1 MRVRLNVME
10 NFEMFKKFF
19 TGVTTS
25 HDEIVVAFV
34 PQREQFV
41 NCEQTKRNY

>member
-10 NFEMFKKFF
+10 NFEMFKKIF

-25 HDEIVVAFV
+25 HDEIVVALSCHS
-34 PQREQFV
+34 V
-41 NCEQTKRNY
+41 NSS